1 MNTLQHWVN
10 IEHLKRLKE
19 IKMELHE
26 SVAHTRK
33 EMTIKENEGFRVR
46 VVKHEVISPKGLF
59 SLDII
64 QESLKD
70 GKVSSSQTYNFFMT
84 KEELQ
89 TLAYGLTA

>member
-1 MNTLQHWVN
+1 M
-10 IEHLKRLKE
+10 K
-19 IKMELHE
+19 LHE
-26 SVAHTRK
+26 SVAHTYN
-33 EMTIKENEGFRVR
+33 EVTIKEDEGFRVR
-46 VVKHEVISPKGLF
+46 LEKHEVISPKGLF

-89 TLAYGLTA
+89 TLAQGLLK